1 MTSAAQSAD
10 QPPALSATERL
21 SAALSADDAAA
32 QIGVLRQQIDAV
44 DDEIIRLVNERRA
57 LSGDV
62 ARLRS
67 AVGGPRLSIS
77 REHQIMGKFARELGV
92 YGSQVALL
100 LLKIS
105 RGRM

>member
-1 MTSAAQSAD
+1 MTTTADSSPSAQ
-10 QPPALSATERL
+10 
-21 SAALSADDAAA
+21 DAAA
-32 QIGVLRQQIDAV
+32 QIGVLREQIDAV
-44 DDEIIRLVNERRA
+44 DDEIIRLIDKRRT
-57 LSGDV
+57 LSHNVGQ
-62 ARLRS
+62 LRA

-77 REHQIMGKFARELGV
+77 REHQIMGKFAKDLGA